1 MENVEQN
8 MSFLE
13 MEGQEQDVP
22 MMVDPI
28 EEMAT
33 QQLDEI
39 MSRVVARFEG
49 GEEEIKQLIED
60 DKKDITEYKKN
71 VSDFNNLDQ
80 VFNLED
86 SSDQTEFIA
95 SSVPGA
101 SLTGNMLDDEKGTIG
116 KYPWE
121 TPPELP
127 SPLEAFNYIIIKK
140 NEEPRKTNIVKILSA
155 GAPAESLARV
165 ITFKGFLEGMFMPDV
180 EELIVVPIMLDLVAD
195 AQDAGV
201 KPRILNDFNDDNID
215 DRTVFDMMK
224 NMHPEKFKIIE
235 EEAAI
240 LNRMPEEMPMD
251 MSMPIPEGSF
261 LDMEEEQ

>member
-1 MENVEQN
+1 
-8 MSFLE
+8 
-13 MEGQEQDVP
+13 
-22 MMVDPI
+22 
-28 EEMAT
+28 
-33 QQLDEI
+33 
-39 MSRVVARFEG
+39 
-49 GEEEIKQLIED
+49 
-60 DKKDITEYKKN
+60 
-71 VSDFNNLDQ
+71 
-80 VFNLED
+80 
-86 SSDQTEFIA
+86 
-95 SSVPGA
+95 
-101 SLTGNMLDDEKGTIG
+101 
-116 KYPWE
+116 
-121 TPPELP
+121 
-127 SPLEAFNYIIIKK
+127 
-140 NEEPRKTNIVKILSA
+140 
-155 GAPAESLARV
+155 
-165 ITFKGFLEGMFMPDV
+165 MPDV